1 MGVCWCVYVFLS
13 IAACF
18 SLRASLV
25 TFSCVHAVCVCVGLR
40 VCVSECVSVCLVV
53 CVFVCAAACGS
64 LYAFLIYLFVCTCF
78 V

>member
-25 TFSCVHAVCVCVGLR
+25 IFSCVHAVCVCWLAC
-40 VCVSECVSVCLVV
+40 VCV
-53 CVFVCAAACGS
+53 
-64 LYAFLIYLFVCTCF
+64 
-78 V
+78 